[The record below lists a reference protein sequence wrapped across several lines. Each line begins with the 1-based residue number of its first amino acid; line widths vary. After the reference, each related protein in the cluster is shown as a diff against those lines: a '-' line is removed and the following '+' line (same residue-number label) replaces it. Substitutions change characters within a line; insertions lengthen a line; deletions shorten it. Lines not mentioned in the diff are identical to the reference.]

1 MSAGP
6 HGTAGPAAR
15 CRAAAPHPVRRRPR
29 EGRVSLV
36 AQLALVV
43 LGHGVAT
50 HRILAWMLAAA
61 ALLLG
66 GCATQKYTVDDGRPV
81 DPALLRQI
89 HAYGA
94 GERAVRP
101 AIARSR
107 ELRDEACD
115 KQWELP
121 FAVASSEA
129 WGEDERVAWVR
140 ALGVDER
147 LTVVAAA
154 PESPLQ
160 VGERIDMVDG
170 KRHEHDAEAMLELL
184 AQRRDEGKP
193 FKLRTI
199 EMRQVTV
206 QPFEVCRGYTRF
218 APPSTPE
225 LQDYHWLLSLH
236 PLELAQAALSEDEA
250 LWVVLWTQGLSEE
263 GGMRMKTWHYGSQ
276 IVGTLYNIATL
287 ASGLKGAAVAADAAM
302 QVARNAAAQVA
313 SDFLKQQL
321 IEQARAFAAA
331 QMRDALGEAAAKLAR
346 AAMVGAMQQAAV
358 NRGSLGGVA
367 RMAATVFERADQW
380 AFDRMRRL
388 HASPLAGFTLHR
400 KLALAGLAANAFV
413 FDGERLEAISALA
426 AAQGLEQ
433 AMVAALDGI
442 RPDSLV
448 QEIGAMPLASAPEG
462 FSYEDAAEPAGG
474 PFASGLIDSM
484 LDMPIGANPRSGK

>member
-1 MSAGP
+1 MKGGRIGF
-6 HGTAGPAAR
+6 GTGHAR
-15 CRAAAPHPVRRRPR
+15 SVWCRAAVW
-29 EGRVSLV
+29 L
-36 AQLALVV
+36 
-43 LGHGVAT
+43 
-50 HRILAWMLAAA
+50 LAAA

-81 DPALLRQI
+81 DETLLRGI
-89 HAYGA
+89 HAFGA

-101 AIARSR
+101 AIVRSKD
-107 ELRDEACD
+107 LRDEACD

-121 FAVASSEA
+121 FSVASSEA
-129 WGEDERVAWVR
+129 WDETERVAWLR

-154 PESPLQ
+154 PGSPLHI
-160 VGERIDMVDG
+160 GERIDAIDG
-170 KRHEHDAEAMLELL
+170 KRHDHDATAMLALL

-193 FKLRTI
+193 FKLRTTDS
-199 EMRQVTV
+199 RQVTV

-218 APPSTPE
+218 APPNTPA

-236 PLELAQAALSEDEA
+236 PLELTQAGLTDDEA

-263 GGMRMKTWHYGSQ
+263 GGMRMKTWHYGTK

-331 QMRDALGEAAAKLAR
+331 QLRDAAGDAAAKLAR
-346 AAMVGAMQQAAV
+346 ATMVGAMQQAAV
-358 NRGSLGGVA
+358 NRGALSGVA
-367 RMAATVFERADQW
+367 RVAATVFDRADRW
-380 AFDRMRRL
+380 AFERMERL
-388 HASPLAGFTLHR
+388 HGNPLAGVALHR
-400 KLALAGLAANAFV
+400 KLALAGLASNAFV
-413 FDGERLEAISALA
+413 FDAERLEAVSALA
-426 AAQGLEQ
+426 AQSALES

-448 QEIGAMPLASAPEG
+448 LEIGAMPLASAPQG
-462 FSYEDAAEPAGG
+462 FSYEDPAGSGDG
-474 PFASGLIDSM
+474 PFAQGLIDSM
-484 LDMPIGANPRSGK
+484 LEMPTGRNPRSGK